1 MSEIIKLTDLKNGI
15 SGIYKLNY
23 PNGKIYIGKSND
35 IKRRMYEHNNINRL
49 KSHTFNSPCDLAIK
63 KYGRF
68 EEIEILQYC
77 SIEDLPEREKFWIAF
92 YQSNN
97 KEKGYNLTPGGE
109 TLTGTENPN
118 ATFSEADVLDIR
130 KRRFYG
136 ERKINVYQDY
146 SNHPFG
152 TFERVW
158 LGRSYTNIGK
168 QFIIPTNEISRQE
181 YSSIANSGEN
191 NNKAKL
197 TQQMVRQIRKCYDE
211 GESITSISKDYS
223 FVSRNT
229 ILRVCKRQTWKNVI

>member
-1 MSEIIKLTDLKNGI
+1 MI
-15 SGIYKLNY
+15 GIYKITDKT
-23 PNGKIYIGKSND
+23 NGLVYIGQAMN
-35 IKRRMYEHNNINRL
+35 IKRRFSEHKTSNKGKKGTIDYIIRTKGVNNFIFEVIEECTIQEL
-49 KSHTFNSPCDLAIK
+49 K
-63 KYGRF
+63 
-68 EEIEILQYC
+68 
-77 SIEDLPEREKFWIAF
+77 EREQYWIA
-92 YQSNN
+92 YYDSYNR
-97 KEKGYNLTPGGE
+97 GYNLTPGGE

-130 KRRFYG
+130 KRRFCG

-197 TQQMVRQIRKCYDE
+197 TQQMVRQIRKRYDE

-223 FVSRNT
+223 FLSRNT